1 MSKSLY
7 HISEEYIQLMERIE
21 DAEGV
26 LDESTALAL
35 EINSEEVQ
43 VKGGNYGLMIRKYE
57 GDIAAIDAEIKRL
70 TALKKSKVST
80 VGRLKESISNAMQ
93 LFGIT
98 KIETPIIK
106 LSFRKSTR
114 LVETDDYNLT
124 NLPEKYLTREEVVK
138 VDKKAITADLKA
150 GESVVGYELQD
161 NQNLQIK

>member
-1 MSKSLY
+1 MNKSLY
-7 HISEEYIQLMERIE
+7 HISGEYIALMEEIE

-26 LDESTALAL
+26 LDESTSRAL

-43 VKGGNYGLMIRKYE
+43 VKGANYGLMIRKYE
-57 GDIAAIDAEIKRL
+57 GDIATIDSEIKRL
-70 TALKKSKVST
+70 TALKKSKVLT
-80 VGRLKESISNAMQ
+80 VGRLMETISSAMH

-114 LVETDDYNLT
+114 LVINEDYDAT
-124 NLPEKYLTREEVVK
+124 VVPEKYLTREEVVK
-138 VDKKAITADLKA
+138 VDKRAITADLKA
-150 GESVVGYELQD
+150 GLSVVGYDLEE

>member
-1 MSKSLY
+1 MNKSLY
-7 HISEEYIQLMERIE
+7 NISQEYIELMERVE

-26 LDESTALAL
+26 LDDSTALAL

-43 VKGGNYGLMIRKYE
+43 VKGGNYGLMMRKYE
-57 GDIAAIDAEIKRL
+57 GDIATIDAEIKRL
-70 TALKKSKVST
+70 TALKKSKVLT
-80 VGRLKESISNAMQ
+80 VARLRETVSNAMQ

-114 LVETDDYNLT
+114 LVETEDYKADT
-124 NLPEKYLTREEVVK
+124 VPDKYIVREEVVK

-150 GESVVGYELQD
+150 GLSVVGYELQE
-161 NQNLQIK
+161 NQNLQVK

>member
-1 MSKSLY
+1 
-7 HISEEYIQLMERIE
+7 MERIE